1 MFVAVGVEVFSACSV
16 KEGVSIVCIPFVD
29 GSFPAVPG
37 LCFVDERDVCS
48 DDFIRGE
55 YYFCGT
61 CEREGV
67 RHVFDA
73 I

>member
-1 MFVAVGVEVFSACSV
+1 MGVEVFSACPV

-29 GSFPAVPG
+29 GSSPAVPG
-37 LCFVDERDVCS
+37 LCFVDECDVYP

-55 YYFCGT
+55 YDFCGV
-61 CEREGV
+61 CEWEGV
-67 RHVFDA
+67 RHVFDT